1 MWGSPEEA
9 AQLLLPRG
17 SVLLGAAAETL
28 QLPAKETPLG
38 IVEVPPR
45 NYYRCVSTS
54 LLVAVAGLPG
64 GGSSGSD
71 AWYDDT
77 GDIGQCFVPACCHG
91 AAHETPIRA
100 AGG

>member
-45 NYYRCVSTS
+45 NYYRCVSTALS
-54 LLVAVAGLPG
+54 VAEAGVRG
-64 GGSSGSD
+64 GVL
-71 AWYDDT
+71 W
-77 GDIGQCFVPACCHG
+77 Q
-91 AAHETPIRA
+91 
-100 AGG
+100 

>member
-1 MWGSPEEA
+1 MLPRGSSFFIDPHSDPDPYFDPHSDPQVADISVWGSPEEA

-45 NYYRCVSTS
+45 NYYRCVSTALS
-54 LLVAVAGLPG
+54 VAEAGVRG
-64 GGSSGSD
+64 GVL
-71 AWYDDT
+71 W
-77 GDIGQCFVPACCHG
+77 Q
-91 AAHETPIRA
+91 
-100 AGG
+100 